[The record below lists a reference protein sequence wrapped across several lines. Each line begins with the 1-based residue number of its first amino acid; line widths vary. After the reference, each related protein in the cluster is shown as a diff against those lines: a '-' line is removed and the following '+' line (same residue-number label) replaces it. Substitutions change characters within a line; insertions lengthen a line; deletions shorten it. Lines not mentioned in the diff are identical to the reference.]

1 VTTVRPIKVRVGRI
15 SGGWFAQVDQVDDGV
30 GGRSRLRG
38 WEFAS
43 GHEEEEEE
51 EGGRI
56 EWFLDLEIDL
66 PPDVTRPELEEALSA
81 ECERLAK
88 HGYTDTTELDRHIRQ
103 GRIRACDN

>member
-1 VTTVRPIKVRVGRI
+1 VTTVRPIKVRVGRVG
-15 SGGWFAQVDQVDDGV
+15 GGWFAQVDQADP
-30 GGRSRLRG
+30 GGSLCG

-43 GHEEEEEE
+43 GHE